1 MVTASSAN
9 LFILFEQA
17 SQVLSGHFIER
28 NFPKWSFHL
37 VKYGNLK
44 KGTYILS
51 RYTPVGGK
59 LSKVV
64 PFEVGLSDV
73 W

>member
-9 LFILFEQA
+9 LFILFW
-17 SQVLSGHFIER
+17 QVLSRHFIKR
-28 NFPKWSFHL
+28 NFPKSSFHL

-44 KGTYILS
+44 MRTNILS
-51 RYTPVGGK
+51 RYAPVGTN
-59 LSKVV
+59 LNKVA
-64 PFEVGLSDV
+64 GWSDV

>member
-9 LFILFEQA
+9 LFIFFL
-17 SQVLSGHFIER
+17 QVLSRHFIKR

-44 KGTYILS
+44 MRTYILS
-51 RYTPVGGK
+51 RYAPVGAK
-59 LSKVV
+59 PSKVV
-64 PFEVGLSDV
+64 PFEVGWSDV